1 MAKEKVF
8 MDSTGQAP
16 QKQTSSIWKI
26 VGVLVILALLFGL
39 DGMRSIVGGA
49 FGVIF
54 VILLIVGGLLLIFAF
69 IDWVSPKNKEGKKDY
84 SWLYIVA
91 LIGIIGYCVYT
102 EVKSQEDKKY
112 LKYDYAYWYTS
123 TVSGEDNIIIDGTV
137 GSWYGCDSKAS
148 VDKDYLFVK
157 NRKCGRACKLPI
169 GYEIGKAEPTCEEYR
184 SL

>member
-1 MAKEKVF
+1 

-39 DGMRSIVGGA
+39 DGMLSIVGGA
-49 FGVIF
+49 FGV
-54 VILLIVGGLLLIFAF
+54 
-69 IDWVSPKNKEGKKDY
+69 VSPKNKEGEKDY

-137 GSWYGCDSKAS
+137 GSWYGCDNKAS

>member
-1 MAKEKVF
+1 
-8 MDSTGQAP
+8 MDNAGQVP
-16 QKQTSSIWKI
+16 QKQSSSIWKI

-54 VILLIVGGLLLIFAF
+54 VILLIVGGLLLVFAF

-84 SWLYIVA
+84 SWLFVVA

-102 EVKSQEDKKY
+102 EVKSQEDKNY

-123 TVSGEDNIIIDGTV
+123 TVSGDNSIIIDGTV
-137 GSWYGCDSKAS
+137 KSWYGCDSKAS
-148 VDKDYLFVK
+148 ADSSYIYVT
-157 NRKCGRACKLPI
+157 NRKCGRACKIPI
-169 GYEIGKAEPTCEEYR
+169 QSEIGKVEPTCEEYR
-184 SL
+184 NL